1 VNEALVAVLDWIAVL
16 CLLAGAML
24 SFVASV
30 GLIRFPDLLSRMHT
44 AAKPQVLGLLL
55 VLVGI
60 GLRIMPEETGIFTV
74 GMLFLVGLFQI
85 VTVPV
90 AAHIAARVGY
100 RTGRIDED
108 LLVTDELFERLRR
121 DERAEALEAADR
133 EERRAAREAR
143 TEEREGRA
151 EPSEG

>member
-1 VNEALVAVLDWIAVL
+1 MNDTLVAVLDWIAVL

-60 GLRIMPEETGIFTV
+60 GLRLLPVETGLFTV
-74 GMLFLVGLFQI
+74 GTLLVVALFQVI
-85 VTVPV
+85 TVPV

-108 LLVTDELFERLRR
+108 LLVTDELFERLQRENRATGENRR
-121 DERAEALEAADR
+121 FPG
-133 EERRAAREAR
+133 
-143 TEEREGRA
+143 EG
-151 EPSEG
+151 

>member
-1 VNEALVAVLDWIAVL
+1 MSDALVAVLDWIAVL

-30 GLIRFPDLLSRMHT
+30 GLLRFPDLLSRMHT

-60 GLRIMPEETGIFTV
+60 GLRLAPVETGIFTV
-74 GMLFLVGLFQI
+74 GMLVVVGLFQVI
-85 VTVPV
+85 TVPV

-108 LLVTDELFERLRR
+108 LLVTDELFERLQRL
-121 DERAEALEAADR
+121 ERESRADAADP
-133 EERRAAREAR
+133 
-143 TEEREGRA
+143 GR
-151 EPSEG
+151 PSEE

>member
-1 VNEALVAVLDWIAVL
+1 MSDAFVAVLDWIAVL
-16 CLLAGAML
+16 CLLAGATL

-60 GLRIMPEETGIFTV
+60 GLRLMPVETGIFTV
-74 GMLFLVGLFQI
+74 GMLVVVGLFQVI
-85 VTVPV
+85 TVPV

-108 LLVTDELFERLRR
+108 LLVTDELFDRLER
-121 DERAEALEAADR
+121 EKRAE
-133 EERRAAREAR
+133 EAR
-143 TEEREGRA
+143 PARPPQE
-151 EPSEG
+151 